1 MVSKKLATPY
11 LPCIQSLSKGNYM
24 RESSIVRF
32 IRETQYVD
40 VEQVYCP
47 MCEVLHE
54 NNTFCQIPGWEN

>member
-1 MVSKKLATPY
+1 
-11 LPCIQSLSKGNYM
+11 M